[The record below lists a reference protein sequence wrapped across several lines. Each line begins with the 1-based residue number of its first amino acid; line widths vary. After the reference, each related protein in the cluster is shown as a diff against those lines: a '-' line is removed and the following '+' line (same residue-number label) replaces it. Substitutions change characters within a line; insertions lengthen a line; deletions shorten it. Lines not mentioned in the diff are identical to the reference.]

1 MDFVMPDLSSA
12 AFWAALGKII
22 VADIILAGD
31 NAVVIALAARNLEE
45 RHRKPAILIGSFGA
59 IALRVLFVFI
69 VGLLLSVPYLKLV
82 GGLLLLWI
90 GVKLL
95 TQDDGGESEGG
106 GEHAIKASRNMWGA
120 IWTII
125 VADAVMSL
133 DNAIAIAG
141 AANNDG
147 VLVILGLLISIPIII
162 YGSTLLTSLLQRYPI
177 LVVLGGAL
185 LGWIGGEVMSSDGKP
200 PQATVAPP
208 GTIAFWLEA
217 RIPYAHYVCAAAGAI
232 FVVVLGKFLAARQ
245 RAKARAEKPELVD
258 LAHGDGAEKRK

>member
-1 MDFVMPDLSSA
+1 MPDLSSA

-45 RHRKPAILIGSFGA
+45 RHRKPAILLGSFGA
-59 IALRVLFVFI
+59 IALRVVFVFI
-69 VGLLLSVPYLKLV
+69 IGLLLSVPYLKLV
-82 GGLLLLWI
+82 GGVLLLWI

-95 TQDDGGESEGG
+95 TQDDEGEAGG
-106 GEHAIKASRNMWGA
+106 GGNIRGSRNLWGA

-125 VADAVMSL
+125 IADAVMSL

-162 YGSTLLTSLLQRYPI
+162 YGSTLLTSLLRRYPV

-200 PQATVAPP
+200 PQADVAPP

-217 RIPYAHYVCAAAGAI
+217 RIPYAHYVCAAAGAV
-232 FVVVLGKFLAARQ
+232 FVVVVGKLLDRRRRARLARQ
-245 RAKARAEKPELVD
+245 APELID
-258 LAHGDGAEKRK
+258 LAGDDGASADKRN

>member
-1 MDFVMPDLSSA
+1 MDFVMPDLSSG

-31 NAVVIALAARNLEE
+31 NAVVIALAARNLEQ
-45 RHRKPAILIGSFGA
+45 RHRRPAILVGSFGA

-69 VGLLLSVPYLKLV
+69 VGLLLSVPYLKLI
-82 GGLLLLWI
+82 GGVLLLWI

-95 TQDDGGESEGG
+95 TQGDESDAHGDGV
-106 GEHAIKASRNMWGA
+106 KASRNMWGA

-133 DNAIAIAG
+133 DNAIAIAA

-162 YGSTLLTSLLQRYPI
+162 YGSTYLTALLQRYPI
-177 LVVLGGAL
+177 LVVFGGAL

-200 PQATVAPP
+200 PQAAVAPP

-232 FVVVLGKFLAARQ
+232 FVVVVGKFLSRRRQ
-245 RAKARAEKPELVD
+245 AKLESQAPDLVD
-258 LAHGDGAEKRK
+258 LARDDAAGADKRK

>member
-1 MDFVMPDLSSA
+1 MEFVMPDLSSGP
-12 AFWAALGKII
+12 FWAALGKII

-31 NAVVIALAARNLEE
+31 NAVVIALAARNLEA

-69 VGLLLSVPYLKLV
+69 VGLLLSVPYLKLI

-95 TQDDGGESEGG
+95 TQGDGEHEGG
-106 GEHAIKASRNMWGA
+106 GESIKASRNMWGA

-133 DNAIAIAG
+133 DNAIAIAA

-162 YGSTLLTSLLQRYPI
+162 YGSTMLTSLLQRYPI
-177 LVVLGGAL
+177 LVVFGGAL

-200 PQATVAPP
+200 PQAAVAPP
-208 GTIAFWLEA
+208 GTIAAWLEA

-232 FVVVLGKFLAARQ
+232 FVVVVGKFLDARR
-245 RAKARAEKPELVD
+245 RAKQAAEQPELVD
-258 LAHGDGAEKRK
+258 LARNEDTKGRKPE